1 MRDFVERHGLERMTQ
16 VPDDDGELWA
26 RFGVRVQ
33 PAWVFVPDDGDVEA
47 VYGGLFDD
55 ALAARIRDVFEV
67 DP

>member
-1 MRDFVERHGLERMTQ
+1 
-16 VPDDDGELWA
+16 
-26 RFGVRVQ
+26 
-33 PAWVFVPDDGDVEA
+33 VPDDGDVEA